1 MERNE
6 PIEIDEDDLS
16 PADLKIILLGDSAS
30 GKSKLVERF
39 LLDDYNPRQLS
50 TFAINLFRYNATSDD
65 GRVWKIDLW
74 DTAGQEQF
82 NKLHPS
88 YYYKANAAILVFDI
102 TRKIT
107 YKNLS
112 TWYEELRQHTYGVPA
127 ICVANKIDI
136 DMTVTERN
144 FAFASR
150 NKLPFYFVSA
160 SNGTNVVKVF
170 REAFK
175 LAVANKECP
184 PDEVRRFANQP
195 QKYLLLSRGT

>member
-1 MERNE
+1 
-6 PIEIDEDDLS
+6 
-16 PADLKIILLGDSAS
+16 GDSAS

-50 TFAINLFRYNATSDD
+50 TYAVNLFRYSTTTED
-65 GRVWKIDLW
+65 GRQWKVDLW

-82 NKLHPS
+82 DKLHPS

-107 YKNLS
+107 YKHLQDWFS
-112 TWYEELRQHTYGVPA
+112 ELRQHVEDVPA

-144 FAFASR
+144 FAFPAR
-150 NKLPFYFVSA
+150 HKLPFYFVSA

-170 REAFK
+170 REALK

-184 PDEVRRFANQP
+184 PDEVLDEIYR
-195 QKYLLLSRGT
+195 LLKADDNNAAA